1 MPNQKVAI
9 VTGSN
14 KGIGFETC
22 RQLASLGLNVVLTS
36 RDEAKGQAAQK
47 KLGDEG
53 TTVLF
58 HRLDVTDQASVTDLA
73 VWVAKE
79 LGRLDVLINNAG
91 ISLGYKE
98 TLFDIGPKDF
108 EQVVQ
113 TNLIGAYNTS
123 RALIPLMQENQY
135 GRVVMVSSGYGAMA
149 AMTARNGSYKISKLA
164 LNGLC
169 RILAS
174 EVNPREIKIN
184 TMAPGWVRTDMGG
197 PMAQRSPAQGAE
209 TIIHLATLPDDGP
222 TGFFFQ
228 DKKTI
233 SW

>member
-1 MPNQKVAI
+1 MSDQKVAI

-22 RQLASLGLNVVLTS
+22 RQLASLGLNVVLTA
-36 RDEAKGQAAQK
+36 RDEGKGKAAQK
-47 KLGDEG
+47 KLADEG
-53 TTVLF
+53 CAVLF
-58 HRLDVTDQASVTDLA
+58 HPLDVTDQASVTDLA

-79 LGRLDVLINNAG
+79 LGRADVLINNAG

-98 TLFDIGPKDF
+98 TLFDIGPNDF

-113 TNLIGAYNTS
+113 TNLVGAYNTS
-123 RALIPLMQENQY
+123 RTLIPLMQTNHY

-169 RILAS
+169 QILAS

-184 TMAPGWVRTDMGG
+184 SMAPGWVHTDMGG

-222 TGFFFQ
+222 TGLFFQ
-228 DKKTI
+228 DKKII